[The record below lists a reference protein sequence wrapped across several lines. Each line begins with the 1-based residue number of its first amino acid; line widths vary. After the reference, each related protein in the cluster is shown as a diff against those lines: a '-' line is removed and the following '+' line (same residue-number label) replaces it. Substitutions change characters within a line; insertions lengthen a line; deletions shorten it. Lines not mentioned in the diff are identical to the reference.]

1 MINLYLFIHSFSIFL
16 FSAHEHFMKGHRLYN
31 ARSNKYPEG
40 AHLIL
45 NHRSAKMLRDFDT
58 EYSIEPRAIVYRNVG
73 GKLVKDHTNRH
84 RRHTSHNEFIERLAA
99 CCQSDTRCLVAFCL
113 AST

>member
-1 MINLYLFIHSFSIFL
+1 
-16 FSAHEHFMKGHRLYN
+16 MKGHRLYN
-31 ARSNKYPEG
+31 VRRNNYPDG

-58 EYSIEPRAIVYRNVG
+58 KYEIEPRSIVYRNVD

-84 RRHTSHNEFIERLAA
+84 RRHTAQHGFVERLAA

-113 AST
+113 ATP